1 MTTVP
6 KIKVPIPNK
15 MQGNVFKTNRHL
27 PKHAKTS
34 QPLLLNKL
42 SLDYSKQF
50 SLKDH
55 FFSQSRTNVESLLK

>member
-27 PKHAKTS
+27 PNMLKQNESTTS
-34 QPLLLNKL
+34 FK
-42 SLDYSKQF
+42 
-50 SLKDH
+50 
-55 FFSQSRTNVESLLK
+55 